1 MPDEMSIPIN
11 TKQAYT
17 QSPSAIVG
25 YLGEE
30 AWVDETGT
38 VHQAVLSDKQI
49 CVPSIQVH
57 YHPDP
62 ASATGWLVKFVQLS
76 KLKDGWNG
84 YAAPAPSEKAIALA
98 RSFVDMLIKEKYEPK
113 RLAPSAVGGVA
124 VSQRS
129 NDRKVYVEFFND
141 GTIYAL
147 FSDGSSEPV
156 SEEIRPGYQ
165 AFKALVKR
173 MRDYLNA

>member
-1 MPDEMSIPIN
+1 MPDEVSIQIN
-11 TKQAYT
+11 TKQPHT
-17 QSPSAIVG
+17 QSPSAVVG
-25 YLGEE
+25 YLGESSCINE
-30 AWVDETGT
+30 AGNVRQD
-38 VHQAVLSDKQI
+38 VLNDRQI
-49 CVPSIQVH
+49 CIPTIRVH

-62 ASATGWLVKFVQLS
+62 ASATGWLIKFVQLS

-98 RSFVDMLIKEKYEPK
+98 RSFVDILLKEKYEPK

-124 VSQRS
+124 VTQRS
-129 NDRKVYVEFFND
+129 NNKKVFVEFFND

-156 SEEIRPGYQ
+156 SEEIRAGYQ

-173 MRDYLNA
+173 MRDDLNA